1 VNEVVKNRIRK
12 REFAD
17 SVEKTILYYGLDIL
31 NAKTFDEQ
39 DNFIQHGN
47 ITVKQHCMSVAR
59 ASLKICYLLRINC
72 DERSLVRGAL
82 LHDYFLYDWHIP
94 EKNHNW
100 HGFRHANIA
109 FKNASNDF
117 NLNLLEI
124 EIIKKH
130 MWPLT
135 IIPPK
140 CKEAWIVNFADT
152 YCSLLETLYIHKNVM
167 IYQI

>member
-1 VNEVVKNRIRK
+1 MIKNRIWTC
-12 REFAD
+12 ECAD
-17 SVEKTILYYGLDIL
+17 IVEKKILHYGLDIV
-31 NAKTFDEQ
+31 NAETFEQQ

-47 ITVKQHCMSVAR
+47 ITVKQHCISVAR
-59 ASLKICYLLRINC
+59 ASSKICYFLRINC

-109 FKNASNDF
+109 FKNANNDF
-117 NLNLLEI
+117 KLNILEK

-135 IIPPK
+135 AIPPK
-140 CKEAWIVNFADT
+140 CKEAWIVNIADT
-152 YCSLLETLYIHKNVM
+152 YCSLLETVHIHKNEIV
-167 IYQI
+167 YRYNC